1 MTSLDSFCLQ
11 REKKQNL
18 RIPISRFDTESPY
31 TTTGYTQFDLD
42 MRRKAEIL
50 KYANNNSSTKTN
62 NLTQQQLWVKFATNR
77 NKLNVSKQT
86 TSFFNR
92 DINETYQIFH
102 MIKNIDNNCPNTIIN
117 TSSSQSNVP
126 GNINLYLDE
135 SVPLY
140 NYKKETINYGI
151 LNEAYPYNILSNY
164 ESNKFNLNLSRTDIF
179 QLYTL
184 KPASNTTFVDI
195 NLPISLYINGV
206 VKSDSARRNGN
217 LNIQNNIITLTSL
230 GSRSKFNNT
239 ILDELDVGYQQTVVN
254 FDVSFNYDPY
264 VNNTFTGIIYLQNIT
279 IGNINL
285 NSTSDFVYD
294 IDLMPTFSITQL
306 TSLGDFDLNIGILT
320 NVDISN
326 NSVQQDCSFNSI
338 TYNNTP
344 SNQVLNVYTP
354 LKIDSYS
361 DVAKQNKNIVQNI
374 MSNSIV
380 NQLAVAAPIV
390 SIENTVRCLNQFV
403 YFDYQ
408 QNSNAYNL
416 KKTESISLQDISKNY
431 YVFDAYYDA
440 NITYNLKT
448 GTYYFVNVRKDTPI
462 ALSSTFDMSLNN
474 NNPFTVDY
482 GISYTKYTNE
492 PYKYSYEGTDYL
504 YGSIKMIVSGSFA
517 DVSLCTYKNGEK
529 QDVNVTFTYN
539 EYC

>member
-31 TTTGYTQFDLD
+31 TNTAYTQFDLD

-77 NKLNVSKQT
+77 NKLNVSKHT

-102 MIKNIDNNCPNTIIN
+102 KVKNIDNNCPNTIIN

-151 LNEAYPYNILSNY
+151 LNEAYPYNLLSNY
-164 ESNKFNLNLSRTDIF
+164 ESNKFNLNSSRTDIF
-179 QLYTL
+179 HLYTL

-206 VKSDSARRNGN
+206 VKQDSTRRKGN

-254 FDVSFNYDPY
+254 FDVSFNYDPS

-294 IDLMPTFSITQL
+294 IDLMPTFSISQL
-306 TSLGDFDLNIGILT
+306 ASLGDFDLNIGILT

-326 NSVQQDCSFNSI
+326 NSLQEDCSFNSI

-344 SNQVLNVYTP
+344 STQVLNVYTP
-354 LKIDSYS
+354 LIIDSYS

-380 NQLAVAAPIV
+380 NQLAVAAPSV
-390 SIENTVRCLNQFV
+390 SVENTYRCLNQFV
-403 YFDYQ
+403 YFDYE
-408 QNSNAYNL
+408 QNNNAYNL

-431 YVFDAYYDA
+431 YVFDADYDA
-440 NITYNLKT
+440 NITYSLKT

-462 ALSSTFDMSLNN
+462 ALSSTLDMSLTN